1 MTEQEQHLAS
11 LLNQRKEL
19 SDQFDTLESDKE
31 STKNLLLKVQGAI
44 EYLNQI
50 GVTLPEPEVTEEAQ
64 EEPEVTEEAQEEAE
78 ITEEPSEEG

>member
-19 SDQFDTLESDKE
+19 SDQFDTLESNKE

-50 GVTLPEPEVTEEAQ
+50 GVTLPEPELSENAEENNEENTEETSSK
-64 EEPEVTEEAQEEAE
+64 E
-78 ITEEPSEEG
+78 

>member
-19 SDQFDTLESDKE
+19 TDQFDTLESNKE

-64 EEPEVTEEAQEEAE
+64 EEAQEEAE

>member
-19 SDQFDTLESDKE
+19 SDQFDTLESNKE

-64 EEPEVTEEAQEEAE
+64 EEAQEEAE